1 MAGRAKENLPGGS
14 LKYLFVYLKIRI
26 FKCSCMIVLC
36 ERGGAEIASLR
47 EQMGTGG
54 ERQGHFFHADMSF
67 LQWVAGSVYVC
78 LNYKTIEPKESHL
91 ENKRVGL
98 CSVWS
103 HVSTAGCEI
112 LGCLDMFGWEF
123 QVQNIHGRQCVA
135 PIEFAFTSNSMII
148 LASVWALLRPLLCS
162 SLWREGT

>member
-1 MAGRAKENLPGGS
+1 MAGRAKESLPGGS

-78 LNYKTIEPKESHL
+78 LNYKRLSQRNPIWRTRE
-91 ENKRVGL
+91 
-98 CSVWS
+98 
-103 HVSTAGCEI
+103 
-112 LGCLDMFGWEF
+112 LDYVRFDHM
-123 QVQNIHGRQCVA
+123 
-135 PIEFAFTSNSMII
+135 
-148 LASVWALLRPLLCS
+148 
-162 SLWREGT
+162 